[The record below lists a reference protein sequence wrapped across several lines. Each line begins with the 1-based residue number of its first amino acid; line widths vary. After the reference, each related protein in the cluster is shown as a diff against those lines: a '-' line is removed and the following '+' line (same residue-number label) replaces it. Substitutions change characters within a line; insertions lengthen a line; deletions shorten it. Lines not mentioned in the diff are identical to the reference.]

1 MNIKTKLYKPFT
13 KEVKKLKKKYGEEF
27 EKLNGFHNSNLNFT
41 DFIDN
46 FTKQDTLADVTI
58 DANANNYMKDMPSM
72 TREINKPSQKLL
84 SYNKIFYEMVKKYGM
99 KDAREWLKKEWNGEF
114 YMHNAHTSSYIPYC
128 YAYSLEDLAKRGLFF
143 LGKFKTTGAKHLDSF
158 NNHTLEFISYAS
170 NRVSGAVGLADVLI
184 WQYFFYQQDKKN
196 GYMGITD
203 WEKYRDQQFQTFI
216 YNLNQPYLRV
226 TESSFTNISIYDRN
240 YLVKLFGETEFPD
253 GTFGIEHIDDILD
266 FQKAFMEK
274 CSQVRMESMMTY
286 PVLTF
291 CLLFQNGKF
300 VDEETARW
308 ANKHNMKWNDSNFY
322 LGQDIDTLS
331 SCCRVLNNI
340 KEMDN
345 HGKNSLGFI
354 NSIGGTSLKVGSVQV
369 NTTNL
374 HRLAL
379 MSKGNME
386 EFRTLLI
393 NNISLSMKVLDVVRG
408 IIKRNIEKGL
418 LPMYSYKL
426 IEMERQFATIG
437 ITGMY
442 STIETFGEIIEDDF
456 GNKTYSE
463 KGKEIACE
471 IMDIINSMKDKFT
484 KDYLFNLE
492 NVPGESCN
500 VKLARKDALL
510 YGFSAVGTNIYGNQW
525 IPLTE
530 KCTNKDKIALSA
542 LLDVRAGGGQILH
555 VNLEERFV
563 DEEQSWN
570 MLNHIAR
577 SGVIYF
583 AYNIKINA
591 CEDNHGFF
599 GEKCHCGKPPI
610 ETYSRVVGFIVPY
623 SSFSKERKQEFN
635 NRLWYS
641 IGD

>member
-99 KDAREWLKKEWNGEF
+99 KDAKEWLKKEWNGEF

-393 NNISLSMKVLDVVRG
+393 NNINLSMKVLDIVRG

-426 IEMERQFATIG
+426 IEIERQFATIG

-484 KDYLFNLE
+484 KEYLFNLE

-563 DEEQSWN
+563 DEEQSWD

-599 GEKCHCGKPPI
+599 GEKCHCGKPPV

>member
-13 KEVKKLKKKYGEEF
+13 KEVKRLKKKYGEEF

-253 GTFGIEHIDDILD
+253 GSFGIEHIDDILD

-393 NNISLSMKVLDVVRG
+393 NNISLSMKVLDTVRG

-471 IMDIINSMKDKFT
+471 IMDIINSMKDNFT

-530 KCTNKDKIALSA
+530 KCTNRDKIALSA

-563 DEEQSWN
+563 DEEQSWD

-599 GEKCHCGKPPI
+599 GEKCHCGKPPV

>member
-1 MNIKTKLYKPFT
+1 
-13 KEVKKLKKKYGEEF
+13 
-27 EKLNGFHNSNLNFT
+27 
-41 DFIDN
+41 
-46 FTKQDTLADVTI
+46 
-58 DANANNYMKDMPSM
+58 
-72 TREINKPSQKLL
+72 
-84 SYNKIFYEMVKKYGM
+84 
-99 KDAREWLKKEWNGEF
+99 
-114 YMHNAHTSSYIPYC
+114 
-128 YAYSLEDLAKRGLFF
+128 
-143 LGKFKTTGAKHLDSF
+143 
-158 NNHTLEFISYAS
+158 
-170 NRVSGAVGLADVLI
+170 
-184 WQYFFYQQDKKN
+184 
-196 GYMGITD
+196 MGITD

-291 CLLFQNGKF
+291 CLLFQEGKF
-300 VDEETARW
+300 VDEETAKW
-308 ANKHNMKWNDSNFY
+308 ANRHNMKWNDSNFY
-322 LGQDIDTLS
+322 LGKDIDTLS

-345 HGKNSLGFI
+345 HEKSSLGFI

-386 EFRTLLI
+386 EFRTLLV
-393 NNISLSMKVLDVVRG
+393 NNIGLSMKVLDTVRG

-418 LPMYSYKL
+418 LPMYSYNL
-426 IEMERQFATIG
+426 IEIERQFATIG

-442 STIETFGEIIEDDF
+442 STIETFGEVIEDEF

-555 VNLEERFV
+555 VNLEERFI
-563 DEEQSWN
+563 DEEQSWD

-583 AYNIKINA
+583 AYNVKINA

-599 GEKCHCGKPPI
+599 GEKCHCGKPSV

-623 SSFSKERKQEFN
+623 SSFSKERKQEFS